1 MFLKKWKR
9 DFFMLTEKVRN
20 GYYINKHMFDASIIK
35 MKGDFYMK
43 SVLTIQERIKDLR
56 VESDLSLDELSKE
69 TGISI
74 SALSSYE
81 NNEDK
86 DISLNS
92 IIALANFYNVSTDYL
107 LGLTEIKESTISDI
121 SELKLDDET
130 IDILKSSNINSRLLC
145 EIIKSENFAKF
156 MSDMEIY
163 VDGLAEMQIR
173 NLNSFVSTMRT
184 KILQRNEVHDSEYYI
199 KTLKACEINETD
211 YFSRLISEDIVQIAK
226 GIKESH
232 RRDKETGDAN
242 NPLTDV
248 INIVNEYKNTSD
260 PMKATLTTLSK
271 QLGMNFNKM
280 DASEV
285 LFFKTIV
292 EKYSTV
298 YRSML
303 PKKGRG
309 KK

>member
-1 MFLKKWKR
+1 
-9 DFFMLTEKVRN
+9 
-20 GYYINKHMFDASIIK
+20 
-35 MKGDFYMK
+35 MK
-43 SVLTIQERIKDLR
+43 SVLTIQERLKDLR
-56 VESDLSLDELSKE
+56 VDKNLSLEELAKE
-69 TGISI
+69 TGISS

-92 IIALANFYNVSTDYL
+92 IITLAEFYKVSTDYL
-107 LGLTEIKESTISDI
+107 LGLTEINKSSVSDI
-121 SELKLDDET
+121 SGLKLDDET
-130 IDILKSSNINSRLLC
+130 LDFLKSGRANNRLLC
-145 EIIKSENFAKF
+145 EIIKNENFERF
-156 MSDMEIY
+156 MGDMEIY

-173 NLNSFVSTMRT
+173 NLNSYVSVLMNNIQA
-184 KILQRNEVHDSEYYI
+184 KNNAGDSEHYI

-211 YFSRLISEDIVQIAK
+211 YFSRLISEDITGIAK
-226 GIKESH
+226 NIKESH

-242 NPLTDV
+242 NPLSDV
-248 INIVNEYKNTSD
+248 INIVNEYKNSPD
-260 PMKATLTTLSK
+260 PMKATLTTLGK